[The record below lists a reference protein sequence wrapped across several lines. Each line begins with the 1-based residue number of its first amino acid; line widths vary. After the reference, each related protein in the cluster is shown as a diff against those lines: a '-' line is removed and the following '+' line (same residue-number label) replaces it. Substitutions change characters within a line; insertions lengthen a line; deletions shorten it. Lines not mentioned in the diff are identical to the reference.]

1 MFGDLDKYIAVF
13 LTGFVVVYLLTPL
26 VRSLAIRYGVVDV
39 PNERRPHKRPTAR
52 GGGAAVVLGV
62 HAACLMALSF
72 PWARM
77 AGDLNLHWWRH
88 FVAGSLILLVVGL
101 LDDVRGMRPLLKL
114 GGQTLAAILMASA
127 GTQFGR
133 FFGMQLPGWLDSIL
147 VVVWLLAVI
156 NAFNLIDGLDGLASG
171 LACISSVG
179 LCGVFIIQGLPGN
192 VLVLVGLIGAC
203 LAFLRYNFH
212 PATIFLGDTGSMFLG
227 FMLGTISLDTCT
239 KDTFLLSMAI
249 PMLVLGIPIYD
260 TMLAIW
266 RRSVRQLWTQN
277 DGNDF
282 TQKQRGI
289 MQPDLDH
296 LHHRL
301 LKTGLSTSR
310 VATLLYAG
318 NAGLVIF
325 GLLVT
330 NFQSHAAGI
339 FLIAL
344 LAGVYVLMRHL
355 AIIELRDTGAALLR
369 GLRKP
374 TPVTFKALAYPAWD
388 MTVMAGSVA
397 LAKWFLDDYTPS
409 FWHDW
414 FVSLPV
420 WLTPTFGLLA
430 MSRTYIT
437 VWSRAR
443 MRDIISLFLTLQ
455 AGLLLSLG
463 LALLIDPYT
472 GLQRSFLC
480 TVFVV
485 GLGHPAIIA
494 LRMVYRIMEEVV
506 SWSRSKDGSN
516 TNGNRVVLYG
526 AGARCWLLIR
536 ELGLRNSNDLDGRNI
551 VGMIDDDESLHSQW
565 VYGYLVL
572 GGLKDLP
579 HLIPAHQLDG
589 IVVTAQLAEESR
601 AAVTDLALQH
611 GLELTEWSSSEQIL
625 VAGGTAPK
633 NDLILEVKSNS

>member
-1 MFGDLDKYIAVF
+1 
-13 LTGFVVVYLLTPL
+13 
-26 VRSLAIRYGVVDV
+26 
-39 PNERRPHKRPTAR
+39 
-52 GGGAAVVLGV
+52 
-62 HAACLMALSF
+62 
-72 PWARM
+72 
-77 AGDLNLHWWRH
+77 
-88 FVAGSLILLVVGL
+88 
-101 LDDVRGMRPLLKL
+101 
-114 GGQTLAAILMASA
+114 
-127 GTQFGR
+127 
-133 FFGMQLPGWLDSIL
+133 
-147 VVVWLLAVI
+147 
-156 NAFNLIDGLDGLASG
+156 
-171 LACISSVG
+171 
-179 LCGVFIIQGLPGN
+179 
-192 VLVLVGLIGAC
+192 
-203 LAFLRYNFH
+203 
-212 PATIFLGDTGSMFLG
+212 
-227 FMLGTISLDTCT
+227 
-239 KDTFLLSMAI
+239 
-249 PMLVLGIPIYD
+249 
-260 TMLAIW
+260 
-266 RRSVRQLWTQN
+266 
-277 DGNDF
+277 
-282 TQKQRGI
+282 
-289 MQPDLDH
+289 
-296 LHHRL
+296 
-301 LKTGLSTSR
+301 
-310 VATLLYAG
+310 
-318 NAGLVIF
+318 
-325 GLLVT
+325 
-330 NFQSHAAGI
+330 
-339 FLIAL
+339 
-344 LAGVYVLMRHL
+344 
-355 AIIELRDTGAALLR
+355 
-369 GLRKP
+369 
-374 TPVTFKALAYPAWD
+374 
-388 MTVMAGSVA
+388 
-397 LAKWFLDDYTPS
+397 
-409 FWHDW
+409 
-414 FVSLPV
+414 
-420 WLTPTFGLLA
+420 